1 MLALSC
7 SCFAAQRTHS
17 PKLLTTEIVSSRY
30 FARAPRAT
38 LTFQVRVLPRSE
50 HPHVCPPP
58 TITTHNHTVH
68 PAWAPLGARRF
79 LRLVHAG
86 FFNNIPL
93 FRVVPGFLVQFGIS
107 LDPDMNSRFA
117 EQLKDDPPLGI
128 SFRKGLMAFAGY
140 GVNSRSTQVFIGY
153 EGAAGL
159 GNAPWETPFAE
170 VLLILLC
177 GTVWCYSTVIMGV
190 C

>member
-1 MLALSC
+1 M
-7 SCFAAQRTHS
+7 
-17 PKLLTTEIVSSRY
+17 
-30 FARAPRAT
+30 
-38 LTFQVRVLPRSE
+38 
-50 HPHVCPPP
+50 
-58 TITTHNHTVH
+58 H